1 MCDRIII
8 SVHAPTPPARERLDF
23 MEEKDKMDEANVP
36 ASDAEIAD
44 FDPAVDTQNGEKT
57 PRFAKG
63 KKIAFAILAMIPAIA
78 IAAAIVTAIF
88 KTVPSS
94 TGWDNTYNIHF
105 WIMCALLTGSVLLG
119 HFRPRIHGAVGWIVW
134 TLAPAGAMLMAE
146 WILRNPFNG
155 KMTTKVILLNIAV
168 YYIVSLLTLFVTR
181 RTWLST
187 LITTAVPIL
196 YSIINHYVMAF
207 RGNALFPWDFGSIS
221 TAMSVVDNYVFD
233 FGFVMALV
241 VTTFIFVYQ
250 LAYFSRVK
258 IMKSKIKMCVSF
270 VLALIPLWGL
280 ISYSNYLQSKEA
292 ISEFKLYP
300 YLFTPNVVYTRNG
313 IAASFFFSLQ
323 FMGIDKPEGYSA
335 ELVEELLAEYE
346 AEYDASSAD
355 DAKEDIKPNIIAIM
369 NEAYSDP
376 SVLADITYYGDPFP
390 VTSNLTENTV
400 KGNMYVSVVGG
411 NTANS
416 EWEFLC
422 GSSMAFLPPGSVAY
436 QQFLKNETPGL
447 VSHLESL
454 GYKTAA
460 MHPYGA
466 SGWDRNKVYPR
477 LGFDEM
483 YFLPDFKGAEKIRSY
498 VSDAATYDKI
508 IELYENRTDDAPMF
522 IFDVTM
528 QNHGGYS
535 TSTEEF
541 PHDVSVNG
549 ISNVSQISQY
559 LSLIKMSDLAF
570 GELIE
575 YFENVDEPT
584 VILMFGDHQPNDGVV
599 RQIFT
604 MTKQPF
610 PAETLED
617 QQDRNI
623 VPFVIWAN
631 YDIEEAQDVVLSSNY
646 LSTLL
651 CESAGVELSAQMK
664 YLSALYDQYP
674 VINANCFVDADGI
687 FYPIS
692 DMANEEALVEYQMI
706 NYNMLIDHRN
716 RAESMK

>member
-1 MCDRIII
+1 
-8 SVHAPTPPARERLDF
+8 
-23 MEEKDKMDEANVP
+23 MEEKEIRDEVASADNAEESVP
-36 ASDAEIAD
+36 S
-44 FDPAVDTQNGEKT
+44 VDNIQNDEKKS
-57 PRFAKG
+57 RFENG
-63 KKIAFAILAMIPAIA
+63 KKIAGKILAMVPPVGIAVA
-78 IAAAIVTAIF
+78 IAAAIF
-88 KTVPSS
+88 KTIPAS
-94 TGWDNTYNIHF
+94 TGWDNTYNIYF
-105 WIMCALLTGSVLLG
+105 GIMCGILTGSILLG
-119 HFRPRIHGAVGWIVW
+119 HFRPRIHGVVAWIVW
-134 TLAPAGAMLMAE
+134 ALAPAGSMLMAE
-146 WILRNPFNG
+146 WILRNPFNEQ
-155 KMTTKVILLNIAV
+155 MTVKVIFLNIAV

-187 LITTAVPIL
+187 LITTAIPIL

-221 TAMSVVDNYVFD
+221 TAVSVMDNYTFD

-241 VTTFIFVYQ
+241 VVTFIFVYQ

-258 IMKSKIKMCVSF
+258 IMKSRVKMCISF

-280 ISYSNYLQSKEA
+280 ITYSNYLQSSA
-292 ISEFKLYP
+292 VVSEFKLYP
-300 YLFTPNVVYTRNG
+300 HMFTPNVVYKRNG
-313 IAASFFFSLQ
+313 IAVSFFFSLK
-323 FMGIDKPEGYSA
+323 FMGVEKPDGYST
-335 ELVEELLAEYE
+335 EKINTLLAESE
-346 AEYDASSAD
+346 AEYDASHESSSD
-355 DAKEDIKPNIIAIM
+355 ESVKPNIIAIM

-376 SVLADITYYGDPFP
+376 SVLGDISLYGDPFP
-390 VTSNLTENTV
+390 VTSKLTENTV
-400 KGNMYVSVVGG
+400 KGQMYVSVVGG

-436 QQFLKNETPGL
+436 QQFLKHETPSL
-447 VSHLESL
+447 ISHLESL

-483 YFLPDFKGAEKIRSY
+483 YFLPDFKGAERIRDY

-508 IELYENRTDDAPMF
+508 IELYESKADDSPMF

-528 QNHGGYS
+528 QNHGGY
-535 TSTEEF
+535 TNQTDEF
-541 PHDVSVNG
+541 DHICSVDG
-549 ISNVSQISQY
+549 ISPNSQIAQY
-559 LSLIKMSDLAF
+559 LTLMRMSDLAF

-584 VILMFGDHQPNDGVV
+584 VILMFGDHQPGDGVV
-599 RQIFT
+599 RQIYT
-604 MTKQPF
+604 MLNQPF

-623 VPFVIWAN
+623 VPFVVWAN
-631 YDIEEAQDVVLSSNY
+631 YDIEEAHDVVLSSNY

-664 YLSALYDQYP
+664 YLSALRNQYP

-687 FYPIS
+687 FHPIS
-692 DMANEEALVEYQMI
+692 DLSEHEALVEYQMI
-706 NYNMLIDHRN
+706 NYNSLIDHRN
-716 RAESMK
+716 RAEALNSIGG